1 MPPTI
6 IYITGFRQH
15 AGKTVTSIGI
25 LSCLRKL
32 MDPSR
37 IAYIKPVGQEFITLP
52 DGIQV
57 DKDVEILRRFSKI
70 PDMKSGCVSPVQL
83 GGGVIQKYLAAPD
96 QLRETRKLQDSIIA
110 CLDSLSKKDVIIAEG
125 TGHPGVGGIVG
136 LSNAD
141 VANLMNAS
149 IIFLSGGGLGKALDM
164 LEVDLSYFLYKKS
177 RVRGVI
183 FNKVRP
189 DKIPMMERFVT
200 EDLLNSKFGAFA
212 GPLKILG
219 FLPEIKDLGRP
230 SMKAIADKYPGA
242 EPLGRMDS
250 EAWEVPC
257 GRTTIISMDAHAL
270 KIKDYLQSG
279 DVVMIAASSRRR
291 TRMILDSYSRRSERI
306 PIGGLILTCGRTDTI
321 DPDVRREIL
330 LTGIPTLIVN
340 DDTAAAERKVNEIYE
355 NTKLQ
360 AYDVKK
366 IEEIEDMFEANFRM
380 DKLLD
385 IFQIGK

>member
-1 MPPTI
+1 MAPTI

-25 LSCLRKL
+25 LSCLRRL

-37 IAYIKPVGQEFITLP
+37 IGYIKPVGQEFITLP
-52 DGIQV
+52 DGVQV
-57 DKDVEILRRFSKI
+57 DKDVEILRKFSKI
-70 PDMKSGCVSPVQL
+70 PDLRPGCVSPVQL
-83 GGGVIQKYLAAPD
+83 GSGVIQKYLAAPD
-96 QLRETRKLQDSIIA
+96 QLRETRKLEDSIID
-110 CLDSLSKKDVIIAEG
+110 CLDALSKKDVIIAEG

-141 VANLMNAS
+141 VANLMNANM
-149 IIFLSGGGLGKALDM
+149 IFLSGGGLGKALDM

-177 RVRGVI
+177 RVRGII

-189 DKIPMMERFVT
+189 DKISMMESLVT
-200 EDLLNSKFGAFA
+200 EDLLNRKFGAFA
-212 GPLKILG
+212 GPLQILG
-219 FLPEIKDLGRP
+219 FLPEIKDLNRP
-230 SMKAIADKYPGA
+230 SMKAIADKYRGA

-257 GRTTIISMDAHAL
+257 GRTTIITMDAKSL
-270 KIKDYLQSG
+270 KIDDYLQSG
-279 DVVMIAASSRRR
+279 DIVMLAASSRKRAG
-291 TRMILDSYSRRSERI
+291 MILDAYSRRTERI
-306 PIGGLILTCGRTDTI
+306 PIGGLILTCGRTDTV
-321 DPDVRREIL
+321 DPDVQKEIL
-330 LTGIPTLIVN
+330 RTGVPALMVK
-340 DDTAAAERKVNEIYE
+340 DDTASAERKVIDISE

-360 AYDVKK
+360 TYDTKK
-366 IEEIEDMFEANFRM
+366 IKEIEDMFEAHFRM